1 MVKPPAFTD
10 IELQNI
16 RDNCS
21 YWANNCGG
29 CETCL
34 RTFGDP
40 PPYDHLET
48 LMLVGMVQDLKA
60 KLAIAVEALCK
71 IDENFHCNSF
81 MTAREALTKLRG
93 SNGYQ

>member
-10 IELQNI
+10 VALQNI

-48 LMLVGMVQDLKA
+48 LVLVGMVQDLKA
-60 KLAIAVEALCK
+60 KLVIAVEALEELRR
-71 IDENFHCNSF
+71 IDFSPHFAEI
-81 MTAREALTKLRG
+81 AREALTKL
-93 SNGYQ
+93 